1 MGYNLPICKDAEEKD
16 VTYSCFKRDSPKDQI
31 IVWSF
36 IMGTAALLGC
46 AGVNKV
52 LELRKGRRSDDGVG
66 RTGGIFG
73 VFGGGRNG
81 GEGRAGG
88 FLGRGSSEAPYSPL
102 DEPRDGEARGTG

>member
-36 IMGTAALLGC
+36 ILGTAALLGC

-52 LELRKGRRSDDGVG
+52 LELRKGRSANVG
-66 RTGGIFG
+66 GMGG
-73 VFGGGRNG
+73 VFGALGGSRNG
-81 GEGRAGG
+81 GEGRGSGLLA
-88 FLGRGSSEAPYSPL
+88 RGSSGTLYSPS
-102 DEPRDGEARGTG
+102 DGPGNGEARGTG